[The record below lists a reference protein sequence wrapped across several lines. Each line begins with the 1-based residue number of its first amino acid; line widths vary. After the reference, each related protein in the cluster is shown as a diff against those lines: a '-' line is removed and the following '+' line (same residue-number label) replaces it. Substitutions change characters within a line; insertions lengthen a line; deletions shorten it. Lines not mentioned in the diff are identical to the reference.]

1 MNNFLATFR
10 GTLYKRNQIKTALM
24 TDTKPESIWN
34 RAFALVCLAEFLGY
48 AQHAVLQPTFPLY
61 ITDLGGSPFIV
72 GLVIASFGV
81 TSVVSR
87 PILGY
92 WADRWSVTGVMILG
106 LITQAASIS
115 LCFVPFVGATMFAN
129 GFRGIGWSGMNTGA
143 YTLLAISA
151 PAARRAEASG
161 YFGAAQSA
169 ATVLFP
175 AVALWIIDAP
185 FGGYYAV
192 FFAAMSLVLVG
203 AGAAWVLS
211 RETPPSP
218 RSTHSDAT
226 ESWWREII
234 SVFDRSILLAAA
246 LLFMLHLSLPCL
258 TSFVV
263 LYARQIGVSHFGWYY
278 VVIGAT
284 SMLARPL
291 LGRVSDKIGCGRSLI
306 VAFSLETIALLI
318 VPAVTSLAG
327 TMTAGALYF
336 IGSAI
341 GGGCI
346 LALAIENAPPERRAR
361 ALASFSVA
369 FPLSNGA
376 GALLNGFVVDL
387 AGYTWMYII
396 AAVICASGLILTTK
410 QWVSLK

>member
-1 MNNFLATFR
+1 
-10 GTLYKRNQIKTALM
+10 M
-24 TDTKPESIWN
+24 TSSKPESIWT
-34 RAFALVCLAEFLGY
+34 RAFALICLAEFLGY

-61 ITDLGGSPFIV
+61 ITQLGGSPFIV
-72 GLVIASFGV
+72 GLVIASFGIM
-81 TSVVSR
+81 SVVSR

-92 WADRWSVTGVMILG
+92 WADRWSVTGIMILG
-106 LITQAASIS
+106 LLVQAASIS
-115 LCFVPFVGATMFAN
+115 LCFVPFLGPIMFGN
-129 GFRGIGWSGMNTGA
+129 GLRGIGWSGMNTGG

-151 PAARRAEASG
+151 PAARRGEASG

-175 AVALWIIDAP
+175 AVALWIIDAR
-185 FGGYYAV
+185 FGGFHAAFIV
-192 FFAAMSLVLVG
+192 AMSLVLVG
-203 AGAAWVLS
+203 AGAAYILS
-211 RETPPSP
+211 REVAPGP
-218 RSTHSDAT
+218 RRPHSVST

-234 SVFDRSILLAAA
+234 SVFDRSILWPAA

-291 LGRVSDKIGCGRSLI
+291 LGRVSDKIGCGHSLI
-306 VAFSLETIALLI
+306 VAFSLESIALLI
-318 VPAVTSLAG
+318 VPTVTNLAG
-327 TMTAGALYF
+327 TMVAGALYF

-341 GGGCI
+341 GAARL
-346 LALAIENAPPERRAR
+346 LALAIENAPSEHRAR

-387 AGYTWMYII
+387 AGYTWMYVT
-396 AAVICASGLILTTK
+396 AAVMCASGLILTGPSNG
-410 QWVSLK
+410 QA